1 MRKENE
7 MKKSSLI
14 AATFGGVLAAGFLT
28 VSAPVA
34 HAGPPCYTTG
44 TGSPTQA
51 CADCIQANTRAGDM
65 NAIAHCRGDGAPVS
79 PADQCRLASQQ
90 SGIPCNPKCPC

>member
-1 MRKENE
+1 MRKS
-7 MKKSSLI
+7 MI
-14 AATFGGVLAAGFLT
+14 GAIFGGALAAGFLT
-28 VSAPVA
+28 VGTPVA
-34 HAGPPCYTTG
+34 HAGPPCYYTG

-65 NAIAHCRGDGAPVS
+65 NPVRDCSAMPAAPAS
-79 PADQCRLASQQ
+79 PADQCRYASQQ